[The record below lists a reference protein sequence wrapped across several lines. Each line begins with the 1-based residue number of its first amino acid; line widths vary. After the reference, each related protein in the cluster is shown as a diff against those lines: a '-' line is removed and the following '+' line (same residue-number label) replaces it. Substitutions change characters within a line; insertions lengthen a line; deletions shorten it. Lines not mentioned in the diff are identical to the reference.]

1 MACYELLSDVH
12 CALPEVENFQIKKIE
27 TVKGSY
33 EYWHYGCDG
42 VDDRGYGCGYRTLQ
56 TICSWLKTFKNSVD
70 QDIKIPSIAEIQN
83 LLVEME
89 DKPQSM
95 VGSRDWIGSFEACL
109 IIDRLYDVP
118 SKILHISSGNFL
130 ENQVDAI
137 FNHFHKFG
145 SPIMMGGDMDCI
157 SKGVFG
163 IAKTNAN
170 QHFLLI
176 LDPHYYGKPLTDTA
190 KLYDQGWVS
199 WKPIKDFMNGS
210 FYNMCMPQ
218 ISPPDV
224 AP

>member
-1 MACYELLSDVH
+1 
-12 CALPEVENFQIKKIE
+12 
-27 TVKGSY
+27 
-33 EYWHYGCDG
+33 
-42 VDDRGYGCGYRTLQ
+42 
-56 TICSWLKTFKNSVD
+56 
-70 QDIKIPSIAEIQN
+70 
-83 LLVEME
+83 
-89 DKPQSM
+89 
-95 VGSRDWIGSFEACL
+95 
-109 IIDRLYDVP
+109 
-118 SKILHISSGNFL
+118 
-130 ENQVDAI
+130 
-137 FNHFHKFG
+137 
-145 SPIMMGGDMDCI
+145 MDCI

-176 LDPHYYGKPLTDTA
+176 LDPHYYGKPLSDTA

>member
-56 TICSWLKTFKNSVD
+56 TICSWLKTFKTSVD
-70 QDIKIPSIAEIQN
+70 QDISIPSITEIQN

-145 SPIMMGGDMDCI
+145 SPIMMGGM
-157 SKGVFG
+157 
-163 IAKTNAN
+163 
-170 QHFLLI
+170 LI
-176 LDPHYYGKPLTDTA
+176 FFIDHICYIFHDSVYT
-190 KLYDQGWVS
+190 
-199 WKPIKDFMNGS
+199 IF
-210 FYNMCMPQ
+210 
-218 ISPPDV
+218 
-224 AP
+224 